1 MDQLDTHDRRPVRL
15 LRATQALALAG
26 LVAFAAHSAFSRGDG
41 LERFFDDWVYNGL
54 VVCAAA
60 WCLTRAVRVR
70 AQRRA
75 WLLLGLGLA
84 SWAAAELVNTLY
96 LSTLADPPFP
106 SIADAMW
113 LAFYPASFAG
123 LLMLVRG
130 RVSGPRRASLWID
143 GLVAALAVAAVGE
156 VFLFEPVM
164 AASPGSGLA
173 LATNLAYPLGDLG
186 LMALVVGVFAMTG
199 WRPGGAW
206 GLIGAG
212 IAVAVVGDSIY
223 AFQAA
228 DGTYVEGTPLDAL
241 WPAAT
246 LLIGLAAW
254 RPPARPIGVRPSDL
268 RVLVLPAV
276 FACTAL
282 GLLVYDHFTH
292 IDDLGLVLATS
303 TLAAVIGR
311 TALTFRDNLR
321 MLAYSRL
328 EALTDSLTG
337 LGNRRRLMTDLLR
350 EIDEATPDSP
360 RALILFDLDGFKRYN
375 DNFGHPA
382 GDSLLARLGR
392 NLAVA
397 VDPWGRAYRLGGDE
411 FCALVETRSDEADRI
426 VAAASAALTEH
437 GRGFVVRA
445 SHGVVFLPDAASEP
459 SAAMQI
465 ADQRLYG
472 SKGAR
477 RNSGVGEQTRDV
489 LLQVLQERQP
499 MLQEQMHEVAVLAM
513 AVGREMS
520 LSPELLDEMARA
532 AELHDVGKM
541 AVPEEILNKRGPLD
555 PVELAFIRQ
564 HTIVGERI
572 LRAAPAL
579 GAVARLVRSSHEN
592 WDGSG
597 YPDGISGEEIPL
609 ASRIIAACDA
619 FHAMTRERPYMGAM
633 SREHALAELRRCA
646 GTHFDPAVV
655 EVLFAQLSGSRA
667 AAAAVPSAHPD
678 RGDPTPLDPTIGDG
692 LGQPIPLGD

>member
-1 MDQLDTHDRRPVRL
+1 MDQLDTPTRPGRL
-15 LRATQALALAG
+15 LRATQGLALAG
-26 LVAFAAHSAFSRGDG
+26 LVAFTAHAALGHGDG

-54 VVCAAA
+54 VVCSAA

-70 AQRRA
+70 AQRGA
-75 WLLLGLGLA
+75 WLLLGLGLG
-84 SWAAAELVNTLY
+84 SWAAAELTNTLY
-96 LSTLADPPFP
+96 LSTLANPPFP

-123 LLMLVRG
+123 LLLLVRG
-130 RVSGPRRASLWID
+130 RVSGPRRTSLWID

-156 VFLFEPVM
+156 VLLFEPVM
-164 AASPGSGLA
+164 AASSGSGLA
-173 LATNLAYPLGDLG
+173 LATNLAYPLGDLA
-186 LMALVVGVFAMTG
+186 LIALVVGVFAMTG

-212 IAVAVVGDSIY
+212 IAAAVIGDSIY

-228 DGTYVEGTPLDAL
+228 GGTYVGGTVLDAL

-246 LLIGLAAW
+246 LLFGLAAW
-254 RPPARPIGVRPSDL
+254 RPPARPIGVRPSDW
-268 RVLVLPAV
+268 RVLALPAL

-282 GLLVYDHFTH
+282 ALLVYDHFNH
-292 IDDLGLVLATS
+292 IHDLGLVLATA
-303 TLAAVIGR
+303 TLAAVIAR

-350 EIDEATPDSP
+350 EIDEATPESP
-360 RALILFDLDGFKRYN
+360 RVLILFDLDGFKRYN

-392 NLAVA
+392 NLAAA
-397 VDPWGRAYRLGGDE
+397 VDAWGRAYRLGGDE
-411 FCALVETRSDEADRI
+411 FCVLVEAGPDEADRI

-445 SHGVVFLPDAASEP
+445 SHGVVFLPEEADEP

-465 ADQRLYG
+465 SDQRLYG

-477 RNSGVGEQTRDV
+477 RNSAVGEQTRDV

-499 MLQEQMHEVAVLAM
+499 ALQDQMHEVALLAV
-513 AVGREMS
+513 AVGREMA
-520 LSPELLDEMARA
+520 LPPDVLGEMARA

-541 AVPEEILNKRGPLD
+541 AVPEEILDKPGPLD

-579 GAVARLVRSSHEN
+579 AAVARLVRSSHEN

-619 FHAMTRERPYMGAM
+619 FHAMTRERSYVSPM
-633 SREHALAELRRCA
+633 SRDQALAELRRCA

-655 EVLFAQLSGSRA
+655 EVLCAQLEGSGAPA
-667 AAAAVPSAHPD
+667 AALPPADPD
-678 RGDPTPLDPTIGDG
+678 RGDPTPLDPTIGDA
-692 LGQPIPLGD
+692 LGQPLPLGD